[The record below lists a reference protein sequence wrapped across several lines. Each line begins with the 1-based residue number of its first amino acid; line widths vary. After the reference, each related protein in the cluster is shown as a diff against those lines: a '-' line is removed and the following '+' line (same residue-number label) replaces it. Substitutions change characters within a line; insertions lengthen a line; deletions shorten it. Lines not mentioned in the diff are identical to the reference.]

1 MTAKGRKTKHLSFKA
16 AVKYLFAILFGTL
29 FFAAAGPLRAH
40 SQTAAA
46 ASPAFEYEVAS
57 IKLNISGG
65 ASIGMHNTAD
75 SYSVT
80 NVLVETPR
88 RLTATRVYTHLEGK
102 TMWKSRAAIGLRAEP
117 VLKRPR
123 SLLICFS
130 TFLLFAAA
138 PPLGAQS
145 QAQTAASP
153 APVFEFEVATIK
165 PNKSNS
171 GSMRAHSTPDGYTIT
186 NVSVQALIQLAFG
199 IQDYQLLAAPEW
211 LSSEH
216 YDIEAKMDPA
226 VADAFQK
233 LSPDER
239 KPKRLLMLQALLID
253 RLKLTIHHE
262 TRELPVY
269 SLVIAKNGSKLQE
282 TKRNPATPDVPVGR
296 GGASVTTDTGNGPIT
311 LTVLHCPSADLASVF
326 APYVGRTVVDRTG
339 LTSVYDFTL
348 QFTPDDKAVPSAGA
362 RPTVPDTTAP
372 SIFSAVQ
379 EQLGLKL
386 EPGKG
391 PVDVIVIDHV
401 ERPSGN

>member
-1 MTAKGRKTKHLSFKA
+1 MRNSRGGINFL
-16 AVKYLFAILFGTL
+16 I
-29 FFAAAGPLRAH
+29 RAN
-40 SQTAAA
+40 
-46 ASPAFEYEVAS
+46 
-57 IKLNISGG
+57 L
-65 ASIGMHNTAD
+65 
-75 SYSVT
+75 
-80 NVLVETPR
+80 
-88 RLTATRVYTHLEGK
+88 
-102 TMWKSRAAIGLRAEP
+102 
-117 VLKRPR
+117 
-123 SLLICFS
+123 LLICICS
-130 TFLLFAAA
+130 FLLFATAS
-138 PPLGAQS
+138 PVSAQS
-145 QAQTAASP
+145 QTTAASP

-171 GSMRAHSTPDGYTIT
+171 GSMRAHSTPDGYAIT
-186 NVSVQALIQLAFG
+186 NASVQALIQLAFG

-262 TRELPVY
+262 TKELPVY
-269 SLVIAKNGSKLQE
+269 SLVIAKNGPKLQE
-282 TKRNPATPDVPVGR
+282 TKRNPAAPDVPVGR

-326 APYVGRTVVDRTG
+326 VPYVGRTVVDKTG

-348 QFTPDDKAVPSAGA
+348 QFISDDNKAVPTPGAGPA
-362 RPTVPDTTAP
+362 APNPTAP
-372 SIFSAVQ
+372 SIFNAVE

-386 EPGKG
+386 ESGKG
-391 PVDVIVIDHV
+391 PVEVIVIDHV